1 MSNWVDAETCFPH
14 AQELGTTYKQ
24 KLELHICVY
33 GEEANLPGPAGSRV
47 PEQCGWLRWNR
58 EVKMLKMTDED
69 GEVEKDMTHRGP
81 YVP

>member
-1 MSNWVDAETCFPH
+1 M
-14 AQELGTTYKQ
+14 LKQ
-24 KLELHICVY
+24 QQWPVGLE
-33 GEEANLPGPAGSRV
+33 
-47 PEQCGWLRWNR
+47 WNR